1 MSIAL
6 REIFEKPVDR
16 AIDGVI
22 KADDEASLRI
32 ELDEYVITG
41 EIGQRLGQFLDA
53 YNNFDTANGVWIS
66 GFFGSGKSHLLKML
80 ALLLENREVDG
91 STAFEIFDEKLK
103 GDPMLLGALRKAV
116 AIPSKSILFNI
127 DQKADVISKTDTDA
141 LLSVFQKVFDE
152 MCGYYGKI
160 PHIAQFERDLDQIGQ
175 FDTFKE
181 RYAQI
186 AGEPW
191 EAGREIAKLRG
202 GKIAEAYAG
211 VTQSDPADV
220 KGILDRYR
228 TDTNISIEDFANTI
242 KAWIDKQ
249 VPNFRLNFFVD
260 EVGQY
265 VADNVKLMTNLQT
278 VAESLNT
285 KCNGQAWVIV
295 TAQQALTEV
304 VGDMTTQQEN
314 DFSKIQA
321 RFSNRMPLNSADVAE
336 VIQKRL
342 LTKTQDGQ
350 IRLGTLHDREENNL
364 KTLFDF
370 TDGSQKLKNYRD
382 RDHFI
387 ASYPF
392 PAYQFDLFQMA
403 ITSLSQHNAFE
414 GKHSSVGERSML
426 GVFQE
431 VAKKL
436 ADHEVGGLATFDLMF
451 EGIRTAL
458 KSSVQQSI
466 QIAERN
472 LDDPFAVRVLKCLF
486 LVKYVKG
493 FKPTVRNISI
503 LLLSDFAA
511 DQTKQRRKIEEALSV
526 LERNTLIQRNGETY
540 EFLTDEEKDVE
551 AEIKGQSIDPSEISK
566 ELETLAFDTVL
577 KHRKIK
583 HLGTGH
589 EYAFSRKLDDHLLG
603 REYELAVNI
612 ITPLNEESAAPETM
626 RMRSMTREELAVV
639 LAPDVRFIRDLR
651 LFKQTDK
658 YIRQARSGSGQPG
671 KDRIVSEK
679 GEQNGRRAKDL
690 ETRLRTLMSEARM
703 FVRGDELEIGGEDPQ
718 ERLLKGFQILVDK
731 IYVNLPMLRGVT
743 YTEAEI
749 GKAATA
755 RGGLFGGDDAGGM
768 SEPEQEILNYVQGQA
783 RIGVN
788 ASVKTVVDR
797 FGTKPYGWPSVAT
810 LCVAAGL
817 SAKAKLEARSDST
830 VLEGEELAK
839 ALRNS
844 HVLGNVLLTP
854 QTEYTS
860 AQLRKA
866 KDLYRELF
874 GTPAGGTDARSH
886 GAEWAAAI
894 RDLARD
900 LDGLVA
906 LQAQYPFTQALVPLR
921 DRITA
926 MLDKQPGWY
935 ITEPIKQENDL
946 LSSKED
952 ILDKIKSFMAGN
964 QKVIY
969 DEARGVLATQD
980 ANLAYIDP
988 AASGQI
994 RGVLD
999 DPACFKGS
1007 SIQALKSDLLSLKE
1021 KVDLQVLTERKAVQA
1036 AIVDARGKVLQTVE
1050 FQALSAEDQAIIQSR
1065 FDAHALGLDHV
1076 SGIAV
1081 LRDRANGISRGL
1093 VPQMLAEIATM
1104 ARPLPPVE
1112 HDDGDEDAVGK
1123 QPQPPIPAP
1132 VAYVNASEIKN
1143 GYSRPYIADEN
1154 DLDRYLEELK
1164 KTLLVELRAGKKVIV

>member
-6 REIFEKPVDR
+6 RQIFEKPVDR

-53 YNNFDTANGVWIS
+53 YNNYDTANGVWIS

-91 STAFEIFDEKLK
+91 STAFDIFDDKLK

-175 FDTFKE
+175 FAAFKD
-181 RYAQI
+181 RYQQI

-211 VTQSDPADV
+211 ATQSDPADV

-228 TDTNISIEDFANTI
+228 TDTKISIEDFANTV
-242 KAWIDKQ
+242 KVWIDRQ

-295 TAQQALTEV
+295 TAQQALTDV
-304 VGDMTTQQEN
+304 VGDLTAQQEN

-342 LTKTQDGQ
+342 LSKTQDGQ
-350 IRLGTLHDREENNL
+350 IRLGTLHDREENNF

-436 ADHEVGGLATFDLMF
+436 ADQEVGGLATFDLMF

-472 LDDPFAVRVLKCLF
+472 LDDPFAVRVLKSLF

-493 FKPTVRNISI
+493 FKPTVRNIAI
-503 LLLSDFAA
+503 LLLPDFTA

-526 LERNTLIQRNGETY
+526 LERNTLIQRNGETF

-551 AEIKGQSIDPSEISK
+551 AEIKAQDIDPSELSK
-566 ELETLAFDTVL
+566 ELETLVFDTIL

-583 HLGTGH
+583 HLATGH

-603 REYELAVNI
+603 REYELAINT
-612 ITPLNEESAAPETM
+612 ITPFNEEAAAPEAM
-626 RMRSMTREELAVV
+626 RMRSMTREELIVV

-658 YIRQARSGSGQPG
+658 YIRQARSGTGQPG

-690 ETRLRTLMSEARM
+690 EMRLRILMGEARM
-703 FVRGDELEIGGEDPQ
+703 FVRGDELEIGGEDAQ
-718 ERLLKGFQILVDK
+718 ERVLKGFQILIDK
-731 IYVNLPMLRGVT
+731 VYVNLPMLRGVT
-743 YTEAEI
+743 YTEAEM
-749 GKAATA
+749 GKAASA
-755 RGGLFGGDDAGGM
+755 KGGLFGGDDAGGM

-783 RIGVN
+783 RIGVS
-788 ASVKTVVDR
+788 ASVKTLIDR

-810 LCVAAGL
+810 LCIAAGL
-817 SAKAKLEARSDST
+817 TAKGKLEARSDST
-830 VLEGEELAK
+830 VLEGDELAK

-844 HVLGNVLLTP
+844 HVLGNILLTP
-854 QTEYTS
+854 QTEYT
-860 AQLRKA
+860 AGQQRAA

-874 GTPAGGTDARSH
+874 GTPAGGTDARSL
-886 GAEWAAAI
+886 GTEWAAAI
-894 RDLARD
+894 RDLDRD
-900 LDGLVA
+900 LDRLLG
-906 LQAQYPFTQALVPLR
+906 QRAQYPFMDALVPLR
-921 DRITA
+921 DTVVA

-935 ITEPIKQENDL
+935 MTEPAKQEDML
-946 LSSKED
+946 LDAKED
-952 ILDKIKSFMAGN
+952 VLDKIRSFMAGH
-964 QKVIY
+964 QRAIY
-969 DEARGVLATQD
+969 DDARAFLTSQD

-988 AASGQI
+988 DACARI
-994 RGVLD
+994 RAVLD
-999 DPACFKGS
+999 DPACFKGTA
-1007 SIQALKSDLLSLKE
+1007 IQDLKSDLLSLKE
-1021 KVDLQVLTERKAVQA
+1021 KVDLKVLDERKSVAA
-1036 AIVDARGKVLQTVE
+1036 AIDDVRQKIASTDE
-1050 FQALSAEDQAIIQSR
+1050 FQGLSNEDQTKIQTR
-1065 FDAHALGLDHV
+1065 IDRHADGLAQV

-1081 LRDRANGISRGL
+1081 LRDRANGVRRSL
-1093 VPQMLAEIATM
+1093 MPEMLSEIAAL
-1104 ARPLPPVE
+1104 ARPV
-1112 HDDGDEDAVGK
+1112 
-1123 QPQPPIPAP
+1123 AP
-1132 VAYVNASEIKN
+1132 VADDRGPGLGETRQAPVQAPVSYVNASEIKN
-1143 GYSRPYIADEN
+1143 GYSQPYIADEA